1 MSSLGERLGARR
13 VLEPPGSLPQAAR
26 RLDAVLSL
34 QPYEIEIEV
43 EMLALDSTSF
53 RQLAQS
59 GEHDPARIRAAIL
72 QIVAE
77 RGKMHNPVTGSG
89 GILTGLV
96 RAVGAEYPD
105 PPPVGARVVPL
116 ASLTLTPLRLDDV
129 GPVDPAIPHV
139 PARGTAF
146 LTSTV
151 PWSPFPDDIEPHAA
165 LAALDVCNAATQTR
179 SLIGADTRTVLVLG
193 GGHGGLLSL
202 AAARDTLRAGAR
214 LVLIDADERICRRAR
229 DLGLCDVALRTDLRD
244 PLAALGTLEAAGLL
258 RADLTVVVV
267 NAADCETASLL
278 LTAERGTVLFF
289 SMATSFTRAALGS
302 EDAASSATMLVGAG
316 YAADRGRYALE
327 LLRRAPALQ
336 HALAQPVGP
345 S

>member
-26 RLDAVLSL
+26 RLDAGLPL
-34 QPYEIEIEV
+34 QRYEIEIEV

-59 GEHDPARIRAAIL
+59 GEHDPARIRAAIV
-72 QIVAE
+72 QIVAD

-89 GILTGLV
+89 GILTGVV
-96 RAVGAEYPD
+96 RAVGDEYPD

-116 ASLTLTPLRLDDV
+116 ASLTLTPLRLQDV
-129 GPVDPAIPHV
+129 GPVDPASPHV
-139 PARGTAF
+139 PARGTA
-146 LTSTV
+146 LLPSTV
-151 PWSPFPDDIEPHAA
+151 PWAAFPEDIEPDAA

-179 SLIGADTRTVLVLG
+179 SLIGPDTGTVLVLG

-202 AAARDTLRAGAR
+202 AAARDTLPAGAT
-214 LVLIDADERICRRAR
+214 LALIDADERICRRAR
-229 DLGLCDVALRTDLRD
+229 DLGLCDVALRADLRD
-244 PLAALGTLEAAGLL
+244 PLAALGTLEAAGLP

-278 LTAERGTVLFF
+278 LTADHGTVLFF
-289 SMATSFTRAALGS
+289 SMATSFTKAALGS

-327 LLRRAPALQ
+327 LLRRDPRLQ
-336 HALAQPVGP
+336 LALAQPVGRP
-345 S
+345 